1 MATKIIKLTAKK
13 RLDKKL
19 NVCAYARVSTG
30 KDAMLHSLSAQVSY
44 YSSLIQC
51 DNRCLYVGV
60 YADEA
65 ITGTKN
71 ERPNFL
77 RMIEDCRAGKIDII
91 ITKSVSRFARNTIT
105 LLETIRELKIL
116 GIGVYFEEQKIYTLS
131 GDGELLL
138 TILASYAQEEARS
151 VSENMKWRIKKNF
164 QEGKPW
170 GALLYGYKVIDFK
183 YYIVEEEAKVIKLI
197 YELFLN
203 GYGKGGIAKK
213 LNDLGFKTRNGSRW
227 SDASV
232 RTILRNYDYTGNL
245 ILQKTYR
252 IDYMCKKA
260 KTNDGEL
267 PKYHVED
274 SHDAIIDLETWN
286 KVQEEIKRRSN
297 RIKWGIVPNESIL
310 KGKIVCGNCSKNFL
324 RKVTPYRIFWVCAKY
339 ARYGIKGCISKRIDE
354 AEIIR
359 IINEIHN
366 STKFDNDWVEQNI
379 RKIKV
384 FDNFTLVVELND
396 GTKIT
401 KGWSTHSRK
410 DSWTE
415 EMRQNARLREL
426 ERNDKNAKNNSN
438 TTN

>member
-1 MATKIIKLTAKK
+1 MSTNIIKLPAKK
-13 RLDKKL
+13 KLDRKL

-30 KDAMLHSLSAQVSY
+30 KDAMLHSLSAQISY
-44 YSSLIQC
+44 YSSLIQS
-51 DNRCLYVGV
+51 DSRCLYVGV
-60 YADEA
+60 YSDEA

-77 RMIEDCRAGKIDII
+77 RMLEDCRAGKIDII
-91 ITKSVSRFARNTIT
+91 ITKSVSRFARNTVT

-170 GALLYGYKVIDFK
+170 GAFLYGYKVIDFK

-197 YELFLN
+197 YKLFLE
-203 GYGKGGIAKK
+203 GFGKGGIAKK
-213 LNDLGFKTRNGSRW
+213 LNELGFRTRNGSRW
-227 SDASV
+227 TDTSV
-232 RTILRNYDYTGNL
+232 RLILSNYNYTGNL

-252 IDYMCKKA
+252 IDFMCKKT
-260 KTNDGEL
+260 KKNDGEL
-267 PKYHVED
+267 TKYHVED

-286 KVQEEIKRRSN
+286 KVQEEFKRRSN
-297 RIKWGIVPNESIL
+297 RIKWGRIPNESIL
-310 KGKIVCGNCSKNFL
+310 KGKIVCGKCGKNFL
-324 RKVTPYRIFWVCAKY
+324 RKVTQYRTFWVCANYVKH
-339 ARYGIKGCISKRIDE
+339 GLKSCVSKRIDE
-354 AEIIR
+354 AELIR

-366 STKFDNDWVEQNI
+366 STEFDNEWIELNI
-379 RKIKV
+379 KEIKV
-384 FDNFTLVVELND
+384 FYNFILVVELID

-410 DSWTE
+410 DSWTA
-415 EMRQNARLREL
+415 EMKETARKKEL
-426 ERNDKNAKNNSN
+426 ERINRNAKNNNN
-438 TTN
+438 TAN